1 MYVAIWEEASGEIR
15 IVEVTYVGT
24 HEKAPD

>member
-1 MYVAIWEEASGEIR
+1 VWEVPDHQKR

-24 HEKAPD
+24 HEKAPY